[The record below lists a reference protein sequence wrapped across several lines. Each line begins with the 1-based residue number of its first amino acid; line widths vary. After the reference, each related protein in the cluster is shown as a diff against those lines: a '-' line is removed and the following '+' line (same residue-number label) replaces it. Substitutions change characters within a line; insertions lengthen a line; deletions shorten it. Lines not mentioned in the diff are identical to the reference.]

1 MGLSRL
7 LLSPVYRLSRAAF
20 QNSLCA
26 TTGKRRLDSSNSFYN
41 WKRGLMPSEE
51 MTEMD
56 GVVRSFVVLFEDEHL
71 STAVHPA
78 NLLGLA
84 TFTC

>member
-1 MGLSRL
+1 
-7 LLSPVYRLSRAAF
+7 
-20 QNSLCA
+20 
-26 TTGKRRLDSSNSFYN
+26 
-41 WKRGLMPSEE
+41 

-56 GVVRSFVVLFEDEHL
+56 GMVRSFVVLFEDEHL
-71 STAVHPA
+71 STAMHPA

>member
-7 LLSPVYRLSRAAF
+7 LLSPVYPLSRAAV

-71 STAVHPA
+71 STVHPA
-78 NLLGLA
+78 NLLGLV

>member
-7 LLSPVYRLSRAAF
+7 LLSPVYPLSRAAV

-26 TTGKRRLDSSNSFYN
+26 TTRKRRLDGSNSFYN
-41 WKRGLMPSEE
+41 WLMPSEE

-56 GVVRSFVVLFEDEHL
+56 GVVRSFVVLFEDECL

-78 NLLGLA
+78 NLLVLA